1 MGSNGYTSHKWSITL
16 GQKWTWNPEI
26 ISSWKF
32 QLDFG
37 WPWDTLR
44 TLGFFEVQNQAP
56 STHVPYELY
65 RIWTTRNIQEKSIMK
80 IQLDLGISSG
90 VFEVQNQA
98 PNTHVPYEL
107 YRIWTTRNIQEK
119 SIMKIQ
125 LDLGISSGFSRY
137 RIRHP
142 APMSLMSS
150 TRNIQE
156 KSIMKIQL
164 DLGISSGF
172 SRYRIRHPAPMSL
185 MSSTEYE
192 PAGTKARK
200 IMFPLFLVEL
210 LGPYL

>member
-32 QLDFG
+32 QLDLG

-142 APMSLMSS
+142 
-150 TRNIQE
+150 I
-156 KSIMKIQL
+156 
-164 DLGISSGF
+164 
-172 SRYRIRHPAPMSL
+172 PMSL

-192 PAGTKARK
+192 PPGTFKKNPSWKFNWTLEYLRG
-200 IMFPLFLVEL
+200 FLGTESGTQHPCPLWALQNMNQQEL
-210 LGPYL
+210 KQGK